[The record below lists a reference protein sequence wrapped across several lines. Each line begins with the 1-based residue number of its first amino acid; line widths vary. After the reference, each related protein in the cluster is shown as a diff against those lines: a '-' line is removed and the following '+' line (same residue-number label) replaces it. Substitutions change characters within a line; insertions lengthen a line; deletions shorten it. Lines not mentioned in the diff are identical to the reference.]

1 MPSATE
7 PELPSP
13 WREFLLEVDDLL
25 SEPIALHC
33 LGGFVATVRY
43 GLRRVTGDVDYV
55 DIVPFDELSALQ
67 ELAGAGSALANK
79 HALYFQHVTVASLPD
94 SYGDRLTELFP
105 GQFRHLTL
113 FALEPHDLALSKLA
127 RNSPVDREDVAYLAR
142 VVPLDPHLLRTRYE
156 QELRP
161 IAIGDPHRL
170 DQVLEMWIATFL
182 EKA

>member
-33 LGGFVATVRY
+33 LGGFVTTARY
-43 GLRRVTGDVDYV
+43 GLRRVTGD
-55 DIVPFDELSALQ
+55 
-67 ELAGAGSALANK
+67 
-79 HALYFQHVTVASLPD
+79 LYFQHVTVASLPD

-127 RNSPVDREDVAYLAR
+127 RNSPVDRED
-142 VVPLDPHLLRTRYE
+142 
-156 QELRP
+156 
-161 IAIGDPHRL
+161 
-170 DQVLEMWIATFL
+170 
-182 EKA
+182 